1 MKAQG
6 PKRSA
11 PGLSRETL
19 KYLAVLAMTLDHIA
33 LMLPIPD
40 VFSRLFIS
48 LGSFTAPVMLCFLIE
63 GFFYTRS
70 RRRYALRLLLFGLL
84 AQPLFMR
91 SFHVLTGNML
101 FTLLLCMG
109 VLYTG
114 AAVPDP
120 GLRSG
125 LYILLFLA
133 GLFSDW
139 SGLAVPFV
147 LMLRPAFRWEAN
159 AGDGKLSADARRLR
173 RGMLGC
179 VFYYLFCSSPS
190 VGLPEAL
197 RESAGLVLGFSCIAL
212 FYHGKR
218 AERHRTFHQ
227 YFFYL
232 YYPLHLLVLM
242 GVREC
247 WNLVN

>member
-1 MKAQG
+1 MEARG
-6 PKRSA
+6 PERSA
-11 PGLSRETL
+11 PGLSRERL
-19 KYLAVLAMTLDHIA
+19 KYLAVLAMTLDHMA

-40 VFSRLFIS
+40 AFRRLFIS
-48 LGSFTAPVMLCFLIE
+48 LGSFTAPVMLYFLIE

-84 AQPLFMR
+84 TQPLFMQ

-109 VLYTG
+109 VLSAD
-114 AAVPDP
+114 AAVPDL
-120 GLRSG
+120 GLRRG
-125 LYILLFLA
+125 IYILLFLA

-147 LMLRPAFRWEAN
+147 LLLRPAFRWEEN
-159 AGDGKLSADARRLR
+159 AGAGKLSADARRLR
-173 RGMLGC
+173 IGMLGC
-179 VFYYLFCSSPS
+179 VFCHLLCSSLS

-197 RESAGLVLGFSCIAL
+197 WESAGLVLGFSCIAL
-212 FYHGKR
+212 FYNGKR
-218 AERHRTFHQ
+218 AARHRTFHQ

-242 GVREC
+242 GVR
-247 WNLVN
+247 NFLIH